1 MHWNRKSVTSI
12 FSSAVGEKQH
22 KIYTMELVRKKD
34 QLPRFRFEQFRV
46 CEKKYQQEEE
56 KKVCWKNMDSLREFV
71 SSLEDKSAHIVG
83 HIDSET
89 AKNWLDWNLGE
100 LFVVGRDGDFCFCF
114 EGGTIVPRL

>member
-1 MHWNRKSVTSI
+1 
-12 FSSAVGEKQH
+12 
-22 KIYTMELVRKKD
+22 MELVRKKD
-34 QLPRFRFEQFRV
+34 QLPRFRFEQFRA

-100 LFVVGRDGDFCFCF
+100 LFVVGRDGDFVFVSKVQLLFPVCR
-114 EGGTIVPRL
+114 RLH